1 MQSPS
6 KPRPSGALTPLLPT
20 HAKSLQNFLLEFSSG
35 TETIHGYFIEMGTPF
50 EEIYETLNHW
60 AKGEALPDGW
70 VPNTT
75 WFWQSAGVIK
85 GVINLR
91 HRLTPALEAFG
102 GHIGYAVA
110 PSHRRQGISTAMLG
124 AVLPHCKAMG
134 IERVLVSC
142 DEKNIGSVRTIEANE
157 GVLHRAEW
165 DEAAQRTSRFY
176 WIELA

>member
-1 MQSPS
+1 MHSS
-6 KPRPSGALTPLLPT
+6 SRPTPLGELTQLLPT
-20 HAKSLQNFLLEFSSG
+20 HAEALQTFLDEFRPG

-50 EEIYETLNHW
+50 GEIHETLHHW
-60 AKGEALPDGW
+60 AKGEALPNGW

-75 WFWQSAGVIK
+75 WFWLSAGVIK

-102 GHIGYAVA
+102 GHVGYSVA

-142 DEKNIGSVRTIEANE
+142 DEQNIGSVRTIEANG
-157 GVLHRAEW
+157 GVLDREEW

-176 WIELA
+176 WIDLG